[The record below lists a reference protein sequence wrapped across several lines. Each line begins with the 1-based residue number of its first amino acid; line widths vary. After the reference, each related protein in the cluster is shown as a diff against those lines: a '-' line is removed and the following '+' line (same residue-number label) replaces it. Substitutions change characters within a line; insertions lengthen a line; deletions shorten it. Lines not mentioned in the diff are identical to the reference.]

1 MNVNIG
7 ISRLNPSEL
16 AYILHTLFAI
26 HMDGMIGC
34 LMKPKKYFFFVKKL
48 PPYTPV
54 GFDLTTH
61 NSTGGHDS
69 TM

>member
-1 MNVNIG
+1 
-7 ISRLNPSEL
+7 
-16 AYILHTLFAI
+16 LFAI

-61 NSTGGHDS
+61 NSTGGDDS